1 MECILKFDTLG
12 ILYWQTSDNHQFSAA
27 RGATNLVGKF
37 NFGVGGC
44 IDDH

>member
-1 MECILKFDTLG
+1 MNGMHFKIRYTR
-12 ILYWQTSDNHQFSAA
+12 QTSDNHQISAA

-37 NFGVGGC
+37 NFGLGGC